1 MQCTHQQM
9 RKCVSPRLNVGIL
22 PIITMAQV
30 PQAVCSAILSLFL
43 EPFQGENSHCEKL
56 ALTPLPRIPTLAIDL
71 LHWCPRASQISISS
85 WHLLDALLQPASPHL
100 LAHSSPRPRS
110 QGRTLLTDH
119 IRRIA
124 GFVSSCMLSSGTSQ
138 LSKEDG
144 DLFVAVILQQ
154 AHDVPVG
161 FVGHNHGMQLL
172 IFSPL

>member
-30 PQAVCSAILSLFL
+30 PQALCSAILSLFL
-43 EPFQGENSHCEKL
+43 EPFQSENSHCEKL
-56 ALTPLPRIPTLAIDL
+56 ALTPLPRIPTLGSDL

-119 IRRIA
+119 IVSPGLSPPACSRQAPPSCPRRMET
-124 GFVSSCMLSSGTSQ
+124 SSWRSYSS
-138 LSKEDG
+138 KPMM
-144 DLFVAVILQQ
+144 F
-154 AHDVPVG
+154 P
-161 FVGHNHGMQLL
+161 
-172 IFSPL
+172 